1 MSTKD
6 SCLELAFRMGTILL
20 ENGAEITRVQETME
34 RVAAAYKADEFNV
47 YVLSNAIF
55 ANGMEAG
62 VNRRTEIKFIKSSS
76 IHFGR
81 ISAVNQISREIV
93 KGNLTVNE
101 AWERLEKINDIP
113 FTKKAL
119 MVAACAVSAAGF
131 CFIYGGSLWDSL
143 AALICGFV
151 LQLFLSGSEKHLHSK
166 FMVNILASS
175 LVALVALGL
184 HGIGLG
190 ENSDKIIAGSII
202 RLVPGVALT
211 TAIRDFL
218 SSDYLSGTIHMIDAA
233 LIGGSIAVGVG
244 VIVKL
249 SSLIP
254 GLML

>member
-1 MSTKD
+1 MPAKD

-55 ANGMEAG
+55 ANGVEAG
-62 VNRRTEIKFIKSSS
+62 VNRRTEIKFVKSAS

-81 ISAVNQISREIV
+81 ISAVNQLSREISAGKV
-93 KGNLTVNE
+93 SVSE
-101 AWERLEKINDIP
+101 AWERLEEINRIP
-113 FTKKAL
+113 FTRSAM
-119 MVAACAVSAAGF
+119 MVLATAASAAAF

-143 AALICGFV
+143 AALICGFF
-151 LQLFLSGSEKHLHSK
+151 LQIFLSRSEKFLHSK
-166 FMVNILASS
+166 FMLNIIAS
-175 LVALVALGL
+175 ALVALIALIL

-190 ENSDKIIAGSII
+190 EHSDKIIAGSII

-233 LIGGSIAVGVG
+233 LIGGSIAIGVG